1 MCHKKQRKEEGPVG
15 MKGKWYLKGKILTTA
30 VGRHGA
36 IRRYLEHY
44 QPLIDFKL
52 MIEDLLERE
61 VHLEITSLAGRAQNR
76 GRAARYSAMAEQASL
91 LRQQDETLATLGQGV
106 QRVKALAG
114 VMNEELS
121 EQAVILDS
129 LDDDVNKTDSAMH
142 TMNRKLKT
150 LVADAKKSDRAQWAL
165 IGCLI
170 LTLVVLTTMVLSD
183 D

>member
-1 MCHKKQRKEEGPVG
+1 
-15 MKGKWYLKGKILTTA
+15 
-30 VGRHGA
+30 
-36 IRRYLEHY
+36 
-44 QPLIDFKL
+44 
-52 MIEDLLERE
+52 
-61 VHLEITSLAGRAQNR
+61 
-76 GRAARYSAMAEQASL
+76 MAEQASL
-91 LRQQDETLATLGQGV
+91 LRQQDEQLATLGQGV

-129 LDDDVNKTDSAMH
+129 LDDEVNRTDSAMQ
-142 TMNRKLKT
+142 TMNKRLKA
-150 LVADAKKSDRAQWAL
+150 LVDDATKSDRAQCAI

>member
-1 MCHKKQRKEEGPVG
+1 MR
-15 MKGKWYLKGKILTTA
+15 TTTSSA
-30 VGRHGA
+30 T
-36 IRRYLEHY
+36 
-44 QPLIDFKL
+44 L
-52 MIEDLLERE
+52 MERE
-61 VHLEITSLAGRAQNR
+61 VDRELTSLARRAQNR
-76 GRAARYSAMAEQASL
+76 GRAAAYSAMAEQASL

>member
-1 MCHKKQRKEEGPVG
+1 
-15 MKGKWYLKGKILTTA
+15 
-30 VGRHGA
+30 
-36 IRRYLEHY
+36 
-44 QPLIDFKL
+44 
-52 MIEDLLERE
+52 
-61 VHLEITSLAGRAQNR
+61 
-76 GRAARYSAMAEQASL
+76 MAEQASL

-121 EQAVILDS
+121 EQVVILDS

>member
-1 MCHKKQRKEEGPVG
+1 MQLLVRLLARDLTDALRKQREAAHASE
-15 MKGKWYLKGKILTTA
+15 
-30 VGRHGA
+30 
-36 IRRYLEHY
+36 RR
-44 QPLIDFKL
+44 
-52 MIEDLLERE
+52 
-61 VHLEITSLAGRAQNR
+61 G
-76 GRAARYSAMAEQASL
+76 GEQ
-91 LRQQDETLATLGQGV
+91 
-106 QRVKALAG
+106 
-114 VMNEELS
+114 LS

>member
-1 MCHKKQRKEEGPVG
+1 MAVWAARSGE
-15 MKGKWYLKGKILTTA
+15 LTPRA
-30 VGRHGA
+30 
-36 IRRYLEHY
+36 
-44 QPLIDFKL
+44 
-52 MIEDLLERE
+52 
-61 VHLEITSLAGRAQNR
+61 AQNR

-150 LVADAKKSDRAQWAL
+150 LVADAKVGPRAVGAHRLPHPHARRPHDDGAL
-165 IGCLI
+165 RRLGGACAAA
-170 LTLVVLTTMVLSD
+170 SAQF
-183 D
+183 

>member
-1 MCHKKQRKEEGPVG
+1 MSENWLGVRSTS
-15 MKGKWYLKGKILTTA
+15 LA
-30 VGRHGA
+30 V
-36 IRRYLEHY
+36 L
-44 QPLIDFKL
+44 L
-52 MIEDLLERE
+52 MERE
-61 VHLEITSLAGRAQNR
+61 VRRAHTSPGSPCGKIAGAPRGIENR

>member
-1 MCHKKQRKEEGPVG
+1 MAGG
-15 MKGKWYLKGKILTTA
+15 
-30 VGRHGA
+30 
-36 IRRYLEHY
+36 
-44 QPLIDFKL
+44 
-52 MIEDLLERE
+52 RE
-61 VHLEITSLAGRAQNR
+61 VWRAHPLAR
-76 GRAARYSAMAEQASL
+76 RYSAMAEQASL

-150 LVADAKKSDRAQWAL
+150 LVADAKSRTARSGRSSAASSSRSSSSRRWCSQ
-165 IGCLI
+165 
-170 LTLVVLTTMVLSD
+170 TTRRRLCGD
-183 D
+183 